1 MPRLFFQKQK
11 QFQTIIKFIYFQFII
26 TGCGW
31 SKQCLGDH
39 ACHCM
44 KRAIVLT
51 KVSATSKLQQN
62 FFFYSTFCN
71 VYSFD
76 QIDLLYF
83 EQLEFILIE
92 QLQQQLLNQTLHM
105 LNMDCLLIFR
115 SFQVCFNSTNIL
127 LNYNRG
133 LQVQAARVV

>member
-1 MPRLFFQKQK
+1 MARLFFQKQK

-44 KRAIVLT
+44 KRAIVFT

-62 FFFYSTFCN
+62 FFFIQPFVMYF
-71 VYSFD
+71 FD
-76 QIDLLYF
+76 KIDLLCF

-92 QLQQQLLNQTLHM
+92 QLQQQLLNQTLQM
-105 LNMDCLLIFR
+105 LNMVCLYFFR
-115 SFQVCFNSTNIL
+115 SFQICFYSTNIP